1 MTKFLTRM
9 FSPIYLIYIKGYYSV
24 DSFMY
29 VNIRWKSNLRKTN
42 KHFEGLRNSDLDASK
57 HKLISKMNFLCTEDA
72 LPFYKLSTLTLLRIH
87 NTTQQDDRM
96 GFCKNRLYYI
106 SSRLK
111 CPPEAIRETIAKRT
125 FVYNM
130 SFDWLESSLNVLLGM
145 GISSDRILRDLW
157 VLKYHHKTIYERLIK
172 VKSVGIE
179 NLYPWMV
186 RCTDEILDRY
196 IEILQETKN
205 ILGENESTHG
215 YLAKRLNI
223 SLKDVEEICEKVP
236 ALKTIRVTKL
246 KPFLDFLINEGFT
259 TEDIAKRPRVL
270 TASQETIKLRLEK
283 LRNLGLKEIN
293 LNILSRSRK
302 NFQKYFESLESVTNQ
317 NL

>member
-96 GFCKNRLYYI
+96 GFC
-106 SSRLK
+106 
-111 CPPEAIRETIAKRT
+111 
-125 FVYNM
+125 
-130 SFDWLESSLNVLLGM
+130 M